1 MSAVVPL
8 NVAAI
13 RVSGFDQSNVT
24 PAFKGRTA
32 AFDQL
37 PYTSASKTA
46 STGDT
51 IVRPLADNT
60 ASYRLDAG
68 IHLHWELP
76 DRFKRGV
83 QGPVEHPAD
92 GSVKRSVQYQ
102 ADGRVTF
109 PAAPNRWLV
118 IRSFSLY
125 DPVART
131 WGAVTQK
138 SWIVESDYV
147 SATPAPGP
155 LGEDRHPIAI
165 PVAIGATPFSYMG
178 RVLDA
183 AGWDPAKENPAD
195 YLPNYKGPGGDSLYL
210 TCIGFVGPAF
220 SGYYP
225 DCRSVFGFWDNFGDV
240 KLDDKTTVADLITG
254 SKQLRFRASYQVMG
268 WLSDPTT
275 DPLAGMAATVT
286 KNYATY
292 LGQTVTEKV
301 PVKRTPADIFV
312 TLAGQQLGWTFDP
325 AAIGYKLGE
334 DNVLV
339 SLDAPATSVVSGVV
353 QEIDWNQL
361 DPNSDTPFLTASGGG
376 TSWSDNVD
384 LAIGNTTTEAIS
396 ALVRSQLPK
405 PSGTGIESDYEF
417 LLDALQLGI
426 LRDIE
431 DGGNTMTG
439 LVESLHSRAFAQ
451 QSGGQLW
458 TVSAQP
464 QSSADGQ
471 PPAQPVEVTLPL
483 PLAEKLNTLNLAQ
496 QEYDQGRDRLVT
508 LRRQLFMDW
517 VIYVKQYTRGNTP
530 PPPIVG
536 TNDLGGFL
544 ATSTGGELGAV
555 QDLQKKIG
563 LATFPLDPDGRQVIG
578 VTTKDTGDTAAT
590 RLVAAFNAMQA
601 ALKAVN
607 ADAAAAT
614 ATLLNAR
621 GPRAVPPPPEWVL
634 EATSAAPY
642 WLPTDTVVAMEG
654 DRIEPVRRNGA
665 TSAIAVRTSAEV
677 IDRLTLAAGG
687 GSWTVKS
694 TDLTGLLA
702 VPATAPD
709 AVTLGALAGEAAL
722 LMPMTGPLV
731 ATALAGQGGAGNPAV
746 AGASTFT
753 AALATAQGG
762 APPLSGAPASGLY
775 AAVRAT
781 GYKPVSDPVQ
791 TVTAPIALS
800 VTFTAAN
807 GGAFPP
813 DPVGWRTQT
822 PLPEFTST
830 RVDPFLPVWLVW
842 SASIDPLAHGQGTD
856 YAPTTISDRFALD
869 TDAVDYRYRVASGAP
884 VPGFTTGKP
893 VTYAGAVVLNKRPT
907 EGLTTQ
913 IDTYISD
920 YPTDPTDPNDHAN
933 AELTAARDDI
943 AGRRIMSQALSG
955 LSMQQTLQTPMPQIE
970 VANRVAGGRD
980 AVTGAIAAAA
990 RATSGDTWYATA
1002 FNSVAPISTGILADF
1017 NFGPVRSGFMEV
1029 QSLTI
1034 VDVFGQVMTL
1044 ATKPTS
1050 SGAMTV
1056 APSADFRPDPAD
1068 TVNAEKIYLPPRPLV
1083 PTRLD
1088 FHWLSATHDDAEKD
1102 DFVLL
1107 NAHPATSPVCG
1118 WILPNH
1124 LDASLAFYRSDG
1136 AEIGSFGIEHGQS
1149 KYRTRAGNTGNP
1161 TDSLALDIGPKGSP
1175 KAPVNPHLASLMWF
1189 IAGQSAGFLKDL
1201 MATIQATDAYIVP
1214 ASHAQDVSLSI
1225 LMGRALAVTR
1235 AVVGLSTAGGTLPIS
1250 QANTSDSGPLAL
1262 AVKNGWT
1269 DYLARQKETSA
1280 GLADMVF
1287 PLRLGDL
1294 SNIDDGLVAFL
1305 PEGPVATPYSTVFSS
1320 AAPEAGGNNVELPL
1334 PDTMHLKLNG
1344 GLTPVTLIVDPRS
1357 PVHATTGIL
1366 PVGVV
1371 QIPPDQY
1378 AAALADLSLTFT
1390 TRPVLARSG
1399 GLSLPLPAENGFS
1412 WSWIDP
1418 GKEPAALPTDTASDV
1433 AVWGYSPQQLIEG
1446 WLGLVPNPK
1455 PGEKA

>member
-1 MSAVVPL
+1 MSAVIPL

-24 PAFKGRTA
+24 PTFKGRTA

-37 PYTSASKTA
+37 PYISGTKIA

-51 IVRPLADNT
+51 IVRPLADNSAT
-60 ASYRLDAG
+60 YRLDAG

-83 QGPVEHPAD
+83 QGP
-92 GSVKRSVQYQ
+92 

-125 DPVART
+125 DPVAKT
-131 WGAVTQK
+131 WGAVTQR

-147 SATPAPGP
+147 SATPTPGP

-195 YLPNYKGPGGDSLYL
+195 YLPNYKGPGGDPLYL

-225 DCRSVFGFWDNFGDV
+225 DCRSVFGFWDNFGDM
-240 KLDDKTTVADLITG
+240 KTVAAAITG
-254 SKQLRFRASYQVMG
+254 STQLRFRASYQVMG

-275 DPLAGMAATVT
+275 DPLSGMAAAVT

-292 LGQTVTEKV
+292 LAQTVAEKV

-325 AAIGYKLGE
+325 AAIGYTLGK
-334 DNVLV
+334 DDVLV
-339 SLDAPATSVVSGVV
+339 SLDVPATSLVSGIV

-361 DPNSDTPFLTASGGG
+361 DPASDTPFLTAAGGG

-396 ALVRSQLPK
+396 ALVRSQLPQ

-458 TVSAQP
+458 TVSAQAQP
-464 QSSADGQ
+464 SADGQ

-517 VIYVKQYTRGNTP
+517 VIFVKQYTRGNTP
-530 PPPIVG
+530 PPPVVG
-536 TNDLGGFL
+536 TSDLGGFL

-555 QDLQKKIG
+555 KDLQADIG
-563 LATFPLDPDGRQVIG
+563 LATFPLDADGRQVIG
-578 VTTKDTGDTAAT
+578 VTTKDTGDTAST

-601 ALKAVN
+601 ALKALN
-607 ADAAAAT
+607 AEAAQAT
-614 ATLLNAR
+614 AALLAAR
-621 GPRAVPPPPEWVL
+621 GPRAVPPPPQWVL

-665 TSAIAVRTSAEV
+665 TTAIAVRTSAEV

-687 GSWTVKS
+687 GSWTVKG
-694 TDLTGLLA
+694 TDLTGLLP
-702 VPATAPD
+702 VPAAAPD
-709 AVTLGALAGEAAL
+709 VATLGGLALETAL
-722 LMPMTGPLV
+722 LLPMTAPLV

-746 AGASTFT
+746 AGAATFT

-762 APPLSGAPASGLY
+762 AAPLSGTPASGLY

-781 GYKPVSDPVQ
+781 GYKPAPDPVQ

-807 GGAFPP
+807 GGALPP
-813 DPVGWRTQT
+813 DPVGWHTQT
-822 PLPEFTST
+822 LLPEFTAT

-856 YAPTTISDRFALD
+856 YTPTTISDRFALD
-869 TDAVDYRYRVASGAP
+869 GDAVDYRYRLGSGAP

-893 VTYAGAVVLNKRPT
+893 VTYSGAVVLNKRPT

-920 YPTDPTDPNDHAN
+920 YPPDPTNPADTID
-933 AELTAARDDI
+933 AELKTARDDI

-970 VANRVAGGRD
+970 VANRVAGPRD
-980 AVTGAIAAAA
+980 AVTGAIAQAA
-990 RATSGDTWYATA
+990 RATPGDTWYATA

-1017 NFGPVRSGFMEV
+1017 NFGPMRSGFMEV

-1034 VDVFGQVMTL
+1034 VDVFGQMMNL
-1044 ATKPTS
+1044 ATKPTT

-1056 APSADFRPDPAD
+1056 APSADFRPDPGD

-1088 FHWLSATHDDAEKD
+1088 FHWLSAVHDAAEKS

-1124 LDASLAFYRSDG
+1124 LDVSLVFYRADG

-1149 KYRTRAGNTGNP
+1149 QYRTRAGNTDNP
-1161 TDSLALDIGPKGSP
+1161 TDNLALDIGPTVKP
-1175 KAPVNPHLASLMWF
+1175 PVNPHLADLMWF
-1189 IAGQSAGFLKDL
+1189 IDGQSAGFLKDL
-1201 MATIQATDAYIVP
+1201 MATIQATDAYIAP

-1235 AVVGLSTAGGTLPIS
+1235 AVVGLSTAGGALPIS

-1262 AVKNGWT
+1262 AVAKGWT
-1269 DYLARQKETSA
+1269 KYATRQEKTSA
-1280 GLADMVF
+1280 GLADVIF

-1305 PEGPVATPYSTVFSS
+1305 PEAPEAPPGNNPYSFVYSS
-1320 AAPEAGGNNVELPL
+1320 AAPDAGANDVKQPL
-1334 PDTMHLKLNG
+1334 PDTLRLKLNG

-1366 PVGVV
+1366 PVGVI

-1378 AAALADLSLTFT
+1378 AAALGDLSLTFAT
-1390 TRPVLARSG
+1390 HPVLARSG
-1399 GLSLPLPAENGFS
+1399 GLALPLPTENGFS
-1412 WSWIDP
+1412 WSWIAP
-1418 GKEPAALPTDTASDV
+1418 GKAPVPLPPDTASDL
-1433 AVWGYSPQQLIEG
+1433 AVWGYSPQSLIEG
-1446 WLGLVPNPK
+1446 WLGLVPDPK
-1455 PGEKA
+1455 TGGKP